1 MESIRMGITDEKI
14 SHDQGMTSYRCQVL
28 SFEDKMRSWK
38 PGRLLR
44 LKSFYVNGV
53 KLRLQVYPNG
63 DSNANRDFTSI
74 FVDSMSPNDIVID
87 MDLSMG
93 RTKLSNTSMKVQA
106 YGGLGWARFYD
117 HNQHNF
123 VAQMDSDSEPEN
135 HDEDLEIVWNIKKVW
150 KVFDESEKVETI
162 QNLES
167 IQRQITNLQT
177 QFESKINNL
186 EVQMK
191 QMMEVKNN
199 NGSRRS
205 SWGQLPAGDR
215 HQMVPKPECPVCM
228 EEMSSATTIVQC
240 GAGHLLCWGCSQKP
254 EMGNRCPSCRGPF
267 VGRAHG
273 MEAYLKT
280 VFG

>member
-1 MESIRMGITDEKI
+1 MGITDEKI

-93 RTKLSNTSMKVQA
+93 RTKLSNNSLKVQA
-106 YGGLGWARFYD
+106 YGGLGWSRFYD

-123 VAQMDSDSEPEN
+123 VA
-135 HDEDLEIVWNIKKVW
+135 
-150 KVFDESEKVETI
+150 
-162 QNLES
+162 
-167 IQRQITNLQT
+167 
-177 QFESKINNL
+177 
-186 EVQMK
+186 
-191 QMMEVKNN
+191 
-199 NGSRRS
+199 
-205 SWGQLPAGDR
+205 
-215 HQMVPKPECPVCM
+215 
-228 EEMSSATTIVQC
+228 
-240 GAGHLLCWGCSQKP
+240 
-254 EMGNRCPSCRGPF
+254 
-267 VGRAHG
+267 
-273 MEAYLKT
+273 
-280 VFG
+280 